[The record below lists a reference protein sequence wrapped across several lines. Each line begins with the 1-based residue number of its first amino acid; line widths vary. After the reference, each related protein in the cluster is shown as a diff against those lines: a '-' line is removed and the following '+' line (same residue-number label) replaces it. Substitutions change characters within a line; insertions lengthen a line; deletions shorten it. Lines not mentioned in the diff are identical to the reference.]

1 MLEYYA
7 QIKLVHVI
15 AVFSSGALFLTRGLM
30 VQTGRQV
37 WAMSGML
44 RYLSYTIDTVLL
56 VAALMLLAI
65 LPAAVYSNGWLTTKV
80 MLLLVYIVL
89 GSFALKRA
97 RTPRSRFWCFV
108 AALLT
113 YSFMLTIAWTHQP
126 LGVFAVWPGG
136 RGGIVAG

>member
-80 MLLLVYIVL
+80 ILLLVYIVL
-89 GSFALKRA
+89 GSFALKHAATQRQRLGYFA
-97 RTPRSRFWCFV
+97 

-113 YSFMLTIAWTHQP
+113 YGFMLTIAWTHHP
-126 LGVFAVWPGG
+126 LGLLSVWIGS
-136 RGGIVAG
+136 

>member
-1 MLEYYA
+1 MLEYYP
-7 QIKLVHVI
+7 QIKLVHVM

-37 WAMSGML
+37 LAMSAML
-44 RYLSYTIDTVLL
+44 RYLSYTVDTVLL

-65 LPAAVYSNGWLTTKV
+65 LPAAIYSNGWLTTKV
-80 MLLLVYIVL
+80 VLLLVYIVL

-97 RTPRSRFWCFV
+97 ATQRRRLGFFA

-113 YSFMLTIAWTHQP
+113 YAFMLMIAWTHQP

-136 RGGIVAG
+136 RGGIDAG

>member
-1 MLEYYA
+1 MLEYYP

-15 AVFSSGALFLTRGLM
+15 AVFSSGALFLMRGLM
-30 VQTGRQV
+30 VQSGQQD
-37 WAMSGML
+37 WALSRAL

-56 VAALMLLAI
+56 VAALMLLTI

-97 RTPRSRFWCFV
+97 KTQRSRRQCFA

-113 YSFMLTIAWTHQP
+113 YSFMLTIAWTHHP
-126 LGVFAVWPGG
+126 LGLLSIWFDS
-136 RGGIVAG
+136 